1 MPNKGCYFNK
11 LCKFVLSI
19 RTIMESKFKGV
30 GVALATPFDER
41 GAVDFAALDRLVDH
55 VIEGGVDYIVVLGT
69 TAETPTLSH
78 SEREA
83 VSAAI
88 RRRAA
93 GRVPLVL
100 GRGGNDTARLC
111 DELRAMDPAGFDAIL
126 SVTPYYNK
134 PSQEGLYRHYRAV
147 AEASPLPV
155 ILYNVPSRTGVCM
168 SAETTLRLAREV
180 PNIIGIKE
188 ACGEISQVQEI
199 VKGAPEGF
207 LVISGDDAMTLSVV
221 SVGGHGVISV
231 MANVLP
237 APFSRMVRTAQTS
250 VAKAQAIWA
259 DLEET
264 GHLLFAEG
272 SPTGIKTA
280 LAVKGLCGAGV
291 RLPLIEGSERLRTAL
306 EKSLGAIE

>member
-1 MPNKGCYFNK
+1 
-11 LCKFVLSI
+11 
-19 RTIMESKFKGV
+19 MESKFKGV
-30 GVALATPFDER
+30 GVALVTPFDAI
-41 GAVDFAALDRLVDH
+41 GAVDFAALERLVDH
-55 VIEGGVDYIVVLGT
+55 VIEGGVDYIVALGT
-69 TAETPTLSH
+69 TAETATLTH
-78 SEREA
+78 PERAA
-83 VSAAI
+83 VANTI
-88 RRRAA
+88 RKHAA

-100 GRGGNDTARLC
+100 GKGGNDTARLC
-111 DELRAMDPAGFDAIL
+111 ADLRGMGTMGFDAIL

-134 PSQEGLYRHYRAV
+134 PSQEGLFRHYRAV

-168 SAETTLRLAREV
+168 SAETTLRIAREV
-180 PNIIGIKE
+180 KGVIGIKE

-207 LVISGDDAMTLSVV
+207 LVISGDDAMALSVA
-221 SVGGHGVISV
+221 SVGGDGVISV

-237 APFSRMVRTAQTS
+237 APFSRMVHTAQTS

-272 SPTGIKTA
+272 SPTGVKTA
-280 LAVKGLCGAGV
+280 LAVRGLCRADV
-291 RLPLIEGSERLRTAL
+291 RLPLVEGSERLRSAL
-306 EKSLGAIE
+306 EKALEVVD